1 MGKTERAPAEAEE
14 KGGSARH
21 GQEGEE
27 GTGPGQD
34 VAGQDGA
41 VEEIMER
48 EQARISTVGER
59 TEDLSRDYLA
69 RHKSV
74 Q

>member
-48 EQARISTVGER
+48 EQARISRVGER
-59 TEDLSRDYLA
+59 TEDLSRGYLA
-69 RHKSV
+69 RQGYS
-74 Q
+74 